1 MHLLNRVWASLV
13 AQTNKES
20 ACKDLG
26 SIPLGW
32 EDALEKEMATQSG
45 ILGLEYLSLNCV
57 YSAGILCGQMCLY
70 ILLLFYPFTST
81 IP

>member
-32 EDALEKEMATQSG
+32 EDPLEKEMVTHSSILAREVPRTEEPGRLQSIG
-45 ILGLEYLSLNCV
+45 SQTVGHN
-57 YSAGILCGQMCLY
+57 
-70 ILLLFYPFTST
+70 
-81 IP
+81 

>member
-32 EDALEKEMATQSG
+32 EDPLEKEMVTHSS
-45 ILGLEYLSLNCV
+45 ILGLEESFTKLYL
-57 YSAGILCGQMCLY
+57 
-70 ILLLFYPFTST
+70 
-81 IP
+81 